1 MKNPIIKKISNFKDN
16 RGFYWSTWKKNDF
29 KEIIFNHDKF
39 SISKKNVLRGFHCDF
54 KSFKMLTCVYGKIL
68 LVIFD
73 ANKKS
78 VNYLKCKKIIL
89 DHKKPKAV
97 LLPPNF
103 ASAHLCL
110 TKHCVFHYKWSYKG
124 PYPDVKKQT
133 SFKWNDP
140 KIRFKWPIK
149 NPILSTRDKR
159 TKKLI

>member
-73 ANKKS
+73 ANKIKDNS
-78 VNYLKCKKIIL
+78 TWDNPHQYPSGIDLVMVNGNISLEKGAASKGLHGK
-89 DHKKPKAV
+89 V
-97 LLPPNF
+97 LSHAN
-103 ASAHLCL
+103 
-110 TKHCVFHYKWSYKG
+110 
-124 PYPDVKKQT
+124 
-133 SFKWNDP
+133 
-140 KIRFKWPIK
+140 
-149 NPILSTRDKR
+149 
-159 TKKLI
+159 